1 MHAGS
6 LLGSVS
12 AIEAQGQ
19 HLLQR
24 NVLGEWA
31 IEPGFQRLLTI
42 LTDIA
47 ELLNSTNL
55 GRLAQHPETVEKSVQ
70 QILAALYRNASVRSD
85 DVSQQT
91 VETAKRSAGVFSRDS
106 WLVVPLGASEPTNRN
121 WLPVFELL
129 QTQLEG
135 IIEDFGQV
143 AHRLRVS
150 SAPRVLNRLCQTV
163 LEMLELL
170 ETTVARIVA
179 ENGYVSYRTNHG
191 QETLLE
197 TVDQQMTTFTGD
209 TDA

>member
-19 HLLQR
+19 LLLEK
-24 NVLGEWA
+24 NVLDGWD
-31 IEPGFQRLLTI
+31 IEPRFQRLLTI

-47 ELLNSTNL
+47 ELLNSSSL
-55 GRLAQHPETVEKSVQ
+55 GRLAQHPEPVEKSVQ
-70 QILAALYRNASVRSD
+70 QILAALYRNASVRAD
-85 DVSQQT
+85 DVSRQT
-91 VETAKRSAGVFSRDS
+91 AETAKRSAGVFSRGS

-135 IIEDFGQV
+135 IIDDFGQV

-150 SAPRVLNRLCQTV
+150 SAQRVLKRLCQTA

-170 ETTVARIVA
+170 QTTVARIVA
-179 ENGYVSYRTNHG
+179 ENGYVSYRTDHG
-191 QETLLE
+191 QEMLLE
-197 TVDQQMTTFTGD
+197 TVDKQMTAFTGD